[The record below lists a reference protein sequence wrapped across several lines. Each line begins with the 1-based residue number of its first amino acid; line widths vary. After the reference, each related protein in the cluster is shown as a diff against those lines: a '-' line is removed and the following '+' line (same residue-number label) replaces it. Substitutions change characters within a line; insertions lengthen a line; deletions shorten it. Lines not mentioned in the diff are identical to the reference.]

1 MQQPA
6 NHSEFTEA
14 LAQVGKRVK
23 SPGGLKFSEQFI
35 DLLSL
40 TNQDYVVEYAPGM
53 GATSQIAIS
62 QNPRDYRALEQS
74 PLIREYWKRCAHLN
88 AEKLIDA
95 APWQTGI
102 EEQYVTKVYG
112 ENFMLHLTEQQRNA
126 TLSETHRI
134 LKYGGLFGIHELA
147 LKRDD
152 YDPAL
157 KNKIEKELAM
167 KFRITSKLYGP
178 DQWSDKF
185 YQHGF
190 KVTNLLRH
198 PVISFK
204 WQGVLRDEGLA
215 RSTKIMLKLRSNKQV
230 KSRVKGL
237 REVLNKYQDQ
247 VCALCLIG
255 VKH

>member
-14 LAQVGKRVK
+14 LARLGKRVK
-23 SPGGLKFSEQFI
+23 SPGGLKFSQQVI

-40 TNQDYVVEYAPGM
+40 THQDHVVEHSPGM
-53 GATSQIAIS
+53 GSTSLIAMGEK
-62 QNPRDYRALEQS
+62 PRAYWALEQS
-74 PLIREYWKRCAHLN
+74 TLIREYWKRCKDLN
-88 AEKLIDA
+88 SDKLIDA
-95 APWQTGI
+95 APWQTGF
-102 EEQYVTKVYG
+102 EDQCVTKVYG

-126 TLSETHRI
+126 TLNEAHRI

-152 YDPAL
+152 YEPAL
-157 KNKIEKELAM
+157 KNKIEKELAL
-167 KFRITSKLYGP
+167 KFRISSKLYGP

-185 YQHGF
+185 YQHDF

-198 PVISFK
+198 PIVSYK
-204 WQGVLRDEGLA
+204 WKGVLRDEGLA
-215 RSTKIMLKLRSNKQV
+215 RSMKIMLRLNSDKQV

-237 REVLNKYQDQ
+237 REVLNKYRDQ
-247 VCALCLIG
+247 LCALCIIG